1 MLSRASPFEAY
12 SLRRPPYTLG
22 MSRRALWIFV
32 ILFVITRVPIV
43 WLASTPEIYAQ
54 GGIDATSDVNL
65 YNGWA
70 TALIDEAQRAYST
83 VPIEYP
89 PGSMPFI
96 LFPQVLPGDVSY
108 LDAFIGMMA
117 AIDIAAF
124 IGLYVIS
131 KRWGSRWGMALWLIA
146 LPALGPI
153 VYLRLDLVPAVAT
166 IWAFERASARDWMG
180 GGAWMGVGAIAK
192 LYPLL
197 FLPAGAIL
205 AGQRRRFIIAAV
217 AAFVAPL
224 LPLIPSFQ
232 EMVSSVLGYHADR
245 GIQVESLWGGI
256 LFLAQKTGSDLFLG
270 YSFGA
275 LHFDGALADTLKTV
289 ATVASIA
296 GLAVGTWIATR
307 AGEREKAKAYA
318 EVSFVILVLSLTTG
332 TVFSPQFLIWLLA
345 IAGVV
350 AGMADSR
357 LRPLTLALIPA
368 ALVSQAIFPFH
379 YSALLAAETL
389 PITLLWIRN
398 SIIAILAIASAGI
411 LWTDYRKGVNVP
423 STPELASR

>member
-1 MLSRASPFEAY
+1 
-12 SLRRPPYTLG
+12 

-32 ILFVITRVPIV
+32 ILFVITRVPIA

-70 TALIDEAQRAYST
+70 TSLIDDAQRAYSA

-89 PGSMPFI
+89 PGSLPFI
-96 LFPQVLPGDVSY
+96 LIPHVLPGDVSY
-108 LDAFIGMMA
+108 LDAFIGMMV

-124 IGLYVIS
+124 FGLYVIS

-166 IWAFERASARDWMG
+166 IWAFERASARDWLG
-180 GGAWMGVGAIAK
+180 GGGWMGVGAIAK

-205 AGQRRRFIIAAV
+205 AGQRRRFIIAA
-217 AAFVAPL
+217 AAVFVAPL

-256 LFLAQKTGSDLFLG
+256 LFLAQKTGSDVSLG

-275 LHFDGALADTLKTV
+275 LHFDGTLADTLKTV
-289 ATVASIA
+289 AAVASIA
-296 GLAVGTWIATR
+296 GLAAGTWIATR
-307 AGEREKAKAYA
+307 ANARDKAKAYA
-318 EVSFVILVLSLTTG
+318 EVSFVILALSLATG

-345 IAGVV
+345 IGGVV
-350 AGMADSR
+350 AGVADSR
-357 LRPLTLALIPA
+357 LRPLTLVLIPA
-368 ALVSQAIFPFH
+368 ALVTHVIFPFN
-379 YSALLAAETL
+379 YNDLLGAQTF

-398 SIIAILAIASAGI
+398 AIITILAVAAAGI
-411 LWTDYRKGVNVP
+411 LWTGYRKEVNAP

>member
-1 MLSRASPFEAY
+1 
-12 SLRRPPYTLG
+12 
-22 MSRRALWIFV
+22 MSRRAVWIFV
-32 ILFVITRVPIV
+32 ILFVITRVPIAL
-43 WLASTPEIYAQ
+43 LASAPEVYAQ

-70 TALIDEAQRAYST
+70 TSLIDDAQRAYSA

-89 PGSMPFI
+89 PGSLPFI
-96 LFPQVLPGDVSY
+96 LIPHVLPGSLSY
-108 LDAFIGMMA
+108 LDAFIGMMVL
-117 AIDIAAF
+117 IDIAAF
-124 IGLYVIS
+124 LGLYVIS
-131 KRWGSRWGMALWLIA
+131 KRWGSHWGMALWLVA

-166 IWAFERASARDWMG
+166 IWAFERASARDWLG
-180 GGAWMGVGAIAK
+180 GGGWMGVGAIAK

-205 AGQRRRFIIAAV
+205 AAQRRRFIIAA
-217 AAFVAPL
+217 AAVFVAPL
-224 LPLIPSFQ
+224 LPLIPSFE

-256 LFLAQKTGSDLFLG
+256 LFLAQKTGSDVSLG

-289 ATVASIA
+289 AAVASLA
-296 GLAVGTWIATR
+296 ALAVGTYIAAR
-307 AGEREKAKAYA
+307 AGERDKGKAYA
-318 EVSFVILVLSLTTG
+318 EVSFVILALSLATG

-345 IAGVV
+345 VGGVV
-350 AGMADSR
+350 AGMVDSR
-357 LRPLTLALIPA
+357 LRPLTLVLIPT
-368 ALVSQAIFPFH
+368 ALVTHAIFPFN
-379 YSALLAAETL
+379 YNQLVAAETL
-389 PITLLWIRN
+389 PITLLWVRN
-398 SIIAILAIASAGI
+398 AIIVTVAVGAAAI
-411 LWTDYRKGVNVP
+411 LWTGYRKDVNVP